1 MTQAMIDEIKK
12 HMSNL
17 EKQIA
22 KENILVAEEMHK
34 HVHLVFEI
42 KALKKQQEELRVL
55 ESEMN
60 KIENRYHD
68 VTARK
73 DQLERKT
80 EEFNKE
86 VDSLKEENENIYSQL
101 MSLKF

>member
-1 MTQAMIDEIKK
+1 
-12 HMSNL
+12 
-17 EKQIA
+17 
-22 KENILVAEEMHK
+22 
-34 HVHLVFEI
+34 
-42 KALKKQQEELRVL
+42 
-55 ESEMN
+55 MN

-80 EEFNKE
+80 EEFKKE